1 MRILS
6 AALFLSL
13 SLASSTSHAD
23 LLVKLRELG
32 ANRVEVSLS
41 GTGIV
46 GGISTIG
53 TINNLD
59 FVDFLGL
66 TPYGPGIAPDGS
78 GDGHVFSLA
87 STPMPLT
94 LTVRPGEVDEFSQSY
109 ESIRLD
115 NEGTSSDFSLIGVG
129 TMLPIGEPY
138 EAAGAAIVE
147 FEQGGSGEPLKFS
160 DLNPGTYFT
169 DSAFDAG
176 VFGGVT
182 LEIVPIPEASA
193 LLSVGLAMGIM
204 LHRKSQRLR

>member
-1 MRILS
+1 MRIAILAATLS
-6 AALFLSL
+6 MSL
-13 SLASSTSHAD
+13 VHSSSRAD
-23 LLVKLRELG
+23 LLVTLRELG

-41 GTGIV
+41 GSGTV

-66 TPYGPGIAPDGS
+66 SPYGPGIAPDGS
-78 GDGHVFSLA
+78 GDGHVFSLT
-87 STPMPLT
+87 STSMPLT
-94 LTVRPGEVDEFSQSY
+94 LTVRPGEVDEFSQTY

-129 TMLPIGEPY
+129 TMLPIGAPY

-182 LEIVPIPEASA
+182 LEIVPVPEASA
-193 LLSVGLAMGIM
+193 FLSVGLAIGIM
-204 LHRKSQRLR
+204 LHRHSQKLR